1 MASYQ
6 PVTGAGSSP
15 GYLRLSGGWLFGK
28 GMLLT
33 VACAISQASLGYD
46 SGITDIIPFV
56 NAMRNDSADVSAIIR
71 SQAAF
76 GYSHTA
82 GIIFGA
88 VLTFLVGLYLG
99 RKRSLAVGVV
109 VAGIG
114 YIITASS
121 FSSGQLIAG
130 RVISGLGGGFTAS
143 LAPIWQVEAADTRQ
157 RGRLVVVQLVSKL
170 VGQMIASWVAFAYG
184 HGSINGGDDAVEPV
198 SWRFAVAINL
208 LLVAALLLLLIVL
221 PDSPR
226 YLSPSRTD
234 PDSANTSLDGYSP
247 KVGNKTPFAR

>member
-6 PVTGAGSSP
+6 PVRGATSSP

-33 VACAISQASLGYD
+33 VACALSQASLGYD
-46 SGITDIIPFV
+46 TGITDIIPFV
-56 NAMRNDSADVSAIIR
+56 DEMRGSGKYTAVIR

-82 GIIFGA
+82 GIIVGA
-88 VLTFLVGLYLG
+88 ISTFLVGLYLG
-99 RKRSLAVGVV
+99 RKRSLAVGTVV
-109 VAGIG
+109 SGIG

-121 FSSGQLIAG
+121 FSIGQLIDG

-157 RGRLVVVQLVSKL
+157 RG
-170 VGQMIASWVAFAYG
+170 
-184 HGSINGGDDAVEPV
+184 
-198 SWRFAVAINL
+198 
-208 LLVAALLLLLIVL
+208 
-221 PDSPR
+221 
-226 YLSPSRTD
+226 
-234 PDSANTSLDGYSP
+234 
-247 KVGNKTPFAR
+247 